1 MWSLIN
7 SSPLIGWNYNIQTGE
22 QILKRIFLKKIN
34 FPLMKA
40 LEFITGQMIY
50 NLAYTWILQTTT
62 TYDYILEKRD
72 ETIQGKT
79 LFKGRY

>member
-1 MWSLIN
+1 
-7 SSPLIGWNYNIQTGE
+7 
-22 QILKRIFLKKIN
+22 
-34 FPLMKA
+34 MKA

>member
-7 SSPLIGWNYNIQTGE
+7 STLSLVEIIVFTLESKSCKGFFC
-22 QILKRIFLKKIN
+22 KMN
-34 FPLMKA
+34 FPIMRA
-40 LEFITGQMIY
+40 LEFITSHMVY